1 MAYIYIWRRLVCCWA
16 RIVSHPR
23 APCVRERALE
33 WKVAVPSASV
43 RDSIGSRLG
52 LAPGTPGFGD
62 VRGPGLYVINKYEN
76 VLVLYTARKML
87 SSCQLT
93 LVQKTQFYEIN
104 WVLCKDK
111 TNHAC
116 FLYRLFRNLPATICE
131 GTKKHAFHRR
141 GAQVFFGLGKR
152 RPILA
157 TFSGERI
164 LRHRGISAK
173 SWSRPAPSMAAAG
186 PRQSQCKGAAAGLYA
201 ASVNTF
207 GMAWKRKNMA
217 FIAKT
222 CAFYIQRERCRA
234 AARRHID
241 KKCNFTG

>member
-1 MAYIYIWRRLVCCWA
+1 MLVSC
-16 RIVSHPR
+16 IVF
-23 APCVRERALE
+23 
-33 WKVAVPSASV
+33 
-43 RDSIGSRLG
+43 
-52 LAPGTPGFGD
+52 FGIFRQPF
-62 VRGPGLYVINKYEN
+62 VK
-76 VLVLYTARKML
+76 A
-87 SSCQLT
+87 
-93 LVQKTQFYEIN
+93 QKTRISPQR
-104 WVLCKDK
+104 C
-111 TNHAC
+111 AS
-116 FLYRLFRNLPATICE
+116 
-131 GTKKHAFHRR
+131 
-141 GAQVFFGLGKR
+141 FFGLGKR
-152 RPILA
+152 RSILA

-222 CAFYIQRERCRA
+222 RGFYIQRERCRA

-241 KKCNFTG
+241 KKCNFTR